1 MKKNSNMIKILMSMM
16 FLVAIV
22 VLANTYY
29 KEKENEENIYLNN
42 GIDETAE
49 NSDSVNEEVQYVDII
64 SLGNLIIH
72 QSQIDGAKQ
81 ENSYDFSPSFQYIK
95 KILKTSCL
103 R

>member
-1 MKKNSNMIKILMSMM
+1 MLPFLIHKINNIDKIIQGKKLY
-16 FLVAIV
+16 
-22 VLANTYY
+22 TD
-29 KEKENEENIYLNN
+29 
-42 GIDETAE
+42 GIDETEE

-95 KILKTSCL
+95 KMILDSEVL
-103 R
+103 LN